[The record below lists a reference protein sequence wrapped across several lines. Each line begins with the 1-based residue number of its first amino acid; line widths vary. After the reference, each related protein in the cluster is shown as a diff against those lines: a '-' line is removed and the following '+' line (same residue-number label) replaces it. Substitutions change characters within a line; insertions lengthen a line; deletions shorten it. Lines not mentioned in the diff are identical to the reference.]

1 METPKCS
8 GLITRPAC
16 SATSSITRRAAAT
29 SSGVHED
36 GSQPSAK
43 RPHLRSAAGTM
54 PPVQNS
60 RGRCTGSG
68 DNATS
73 SKSADAPWW
82 VTGSPAQSLRITGSI
97 SSITRPL
104 IGPATPTA
112 PDSGCRGMPGTKVI
126 SRRPP
131 DRRSSVDSCLATR
144 TRFRPGRSRVVP
156 SFRWELWAAANAR
169 AARGSSVGAVNT
181 SGSQIESNP
190 SPSMSSTRREKPA
203 PSTSAVAPMPTP
215 KRTFTGNSPAGDDR
229 AVRHTRPSRHRQRRS
244 VEPVDGGEGFDRLP
258 AQSGR
263 LAHRLA
269 QGQHPGHRH
278 GVGHA
283 EQLLDRRLV
292 PHHHGGHDPG
302 QALGPG
308 GQQDAPRE
316 RVDRCSADQGV
327 MVRIAVDGGQPG
339 EVGQEDEH
347 DRDLVEVL
355 GEPTRANGCG
365 LGDGRGTCDR
375 PVLQLAVGDHRP
387 RGEAGRH
394 LGQVLVPAGKV
405 DVPHGPAE
413 GWVLHQND
421 PPGLAVAPVGC
432 ESGVVQHPVDRLVG
446 DGRIPVLTH
455 RPGGAKC
462 VDQFHPLDGS
472 GAAPRPR
479 TPGNAPAHRPTGAP
493 VRSPVHGRRPI
504 HDLIDWAL
512 GQPRPG
518 HRRAVP
524 FPARSAPPTPRCTV
538 MARPP
543 THHHHR
549 HRGRRARR
557 RPLLPRCRVRYR
569 GSAPLVV
576 AVLILTGCSASAPTA
591 GHSAPATSKLPG
603 ATAAGTSTPTAAAP
617 AAGTSTTAAGTG
629 ALSLVVEPDD
639 DYRST
644 DQLIASA
651 HHTIDMTMYELAD
664 TQAQALLI
672 AARQRG
678 VAIRVVLDQADSGAS
693 VNQSA
698 YGQLQGAGVPVRWA
712 PDGVIF
718 HQKTVTVDGAVS
730 AIMTGNLTSQFY
742 GTTRDFV
749 VMDRAPAAV
758 AAIEAV
764 FADDWDGRPITGGST
779 PDGLVWSPGAEPALV
794 GLIDAAHRSVSVEN
808 EEMDST
814 PIVSALEA
822 AGLRGVLVEV
832 TMTANSEWDTAFAA
846 LTGAGVR
853 VATYPDSPSALYVHA
868 KAIVVDGSTAFVG
881 SQNFSTSSLDDN
893 RELGLVT
900 GDPAVVGPLAQTL
913 AGDFAG
919 ATPFAGGPG
928 SCSPAGRR
936 AVPHRPGGEVLPGG
950 RVLPCRTA
958 RPDRRGRRRPDHL
971 CRRRRLALGAGGLS
985 GLTGLG
991 CAGPAVLPTAPR
1003 GWRRPR

>member
-1 METPKCS
+1 
-8 GLITRPAC
+8 
-16 SATSSITRRAAAT
+16 
-29 SSGVHED
+29 
-36 GSQPSAK
+36 
-43 RPHLRSAAGTM
+43 
-54 PPVQNS
+54 
-60 RGRCTGSG
+60 
-68 DNATS
+68 
-73 SKSADAPWW
+73 
-82 VTGSPAQSLRITGSI
+82 
-97 SSITRPL
+97 
-104 IGPATPTA
+104 
-112 PDSGCRGMPGTKVI
+112 
-126 SRRPP
+126 
-131 DRRSSVDSCLATR
+131 
-144 TRFRPGRSRVVP
+144 
-156 SFRWELWAAANAR
+156 
-169 AARGSSVGAVNT
+169 
-181 SGSQIESNP
+181 
-190 SPSMSSTRREKPA
+190 
-203 PSTSAVAPMPTP
+203 
-215 KRTFTGNSPAGDDR
+215 
-229 AVRHTRPSRHRQRRS
+229 
-244 VEPVDGGEGFDRLP
+244 
-258 AQSGR
+258 
-263 LAHRLA
+263 
-269 QGQHPGHRH
+269 
-278 GVGHA
+278 
-283 EQLLDRRLV
+283 
-292 PHHHGGHDPG
+292 
-302 QALGPG
+302 
-308 GQQDAPRE
+308 
-316 RVDRCSADQGV
+316 
-327 MVRIAVDGGQPG
+327 
-339 EVGQEDEH
+339 
-347 DRDLVEVL
+347 
-355 GEPTRANGCG
+355 
-365 LGDGRGTCDR
+365 
-375 PVLQLAVGDHRP
+375 
-387 RGEAGRH
+387 
-394 LGQVLVPAGKV
+394 
-405 DVPHGPAE
+405 
-413 GWVLHQND
+413 
-421 PPGLAVAPVGC
+421 
-432 ESGVVQHPVDRLVG
+432 
-446 DGRIPVLTH
+446 
-455 RPGGAKC
+455 
-462 VDQFHPLDGS
+462 
-472 GAAPRPR
+472 
-479 TPGNAPAHRPTGAP
+479 
-493 VRSPVHGRRPI
+493 
-504 HDLIDWAL
+504 
-512 GQPRPG
+512 
-518 HRRAVP
+518 
-524 FPARSAPPTPRCTV
+524 

-543 THHHHR
+543 THHHDR

-603 ATAAGTSTPTAAAP
+603 ATAAGTSTPTAVAP

-664 TQAQALLI
+664 TQTQALLI

-730 AIMTGNLTSQFY
+730 AIMSGNLTSQYY

-764 FADDWDGRPITGGST
+764 FADDWDGRPITGGAT

-853 VATYPDSPSALYVHA
+853 VATYPDSPSALYIHA

-900 GDPAVVGPLAQTL
+900 GDHAVVGSLAQTL

-919 ATPFAGGPG
+919 ATPFAGGPAAATTTAPPPTPQPSSAQG
-928 SCSPAGRR
+928 AAPRPAG
-936 AVPHRPGGEVLPGG
+936 
-950 RVLPCRTA
+950 TA
-958 RPDRRGRRRPDHL
+958 CLIDSEGKCYQADEYCPAARRGQTVE
-971 CRRRRLALGAGGLS
+971 GAD
-985 GLTGLG
+985 
-991 CAGPAVLPTAPR
+991 GPITCVDVD
-1003 GWRRPR
+1003 GWRWEPAG